1 MKYIN
6 QRQSPRIDI
15 RLQCQ
20 VSCPGLCPRTSMV
33 TENISRNGLLVVW
46 KSQSPGAGL
55 PQPGQLVT
63 VDIELPANH
72 GFGRKCIHCQ
82 GVVVRVTVPQDGVP
96 RVALNVNYMKFRAFR
111 EKIPALERLE
121 PAGAATWLS

>member
-1 MKYIN
+1 MKHIN

-20 VSCPGLCPRTSMV
+20 VTSQGLDGPATML
-33 TENISRNGLLVVW
+33 TENISRTGILVVW
-46 KSQSPGAGL
+46 DASPGKGA
-55 PQPGQLVT
+55 PEVGQLVT
-63 VDIELPANH
+63 VEIELPAHH

-82 GVVVRVTVPQDGVP
+82 AVVVRVRQPEEGFP

-111 EKIPALERLE
+111 DDISTAQGYTPA
-121 PAGAATWLS
+121 AVGSWVS